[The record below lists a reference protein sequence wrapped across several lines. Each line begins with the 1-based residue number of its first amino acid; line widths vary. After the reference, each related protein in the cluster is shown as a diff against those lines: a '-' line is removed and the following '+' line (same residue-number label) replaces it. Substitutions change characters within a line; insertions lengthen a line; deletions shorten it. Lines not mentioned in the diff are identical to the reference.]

1 VARGTA
7 EQEREADIAKRSLD
21 LLDTAFTRGDAYT
34 RTCEGGI
41 PEHPEYYGWR
51 QKPINTGSGVRLCWE
66 PQGALIGWCDENG
79 LYLDSP
85 AAFAALQRI
94 GRETGEPLPVG
105 RTAWHRALLAKG
117 LLAKRDEG
125 RRTHT
130 YRRTI
135 EGCMRSVL
143 WLCKLGVYRGENA
156 DIADSGESGNSG

>member
-1 VARGTA
+1 MHNQHRPRGKRSRQIVAARIFD
-7 EQEREADIAKRSLD
+7 EDQLYLQERIDPREAVG
-21 LLDTAFTRGDAYT
+21 T
-34 RTCEGGI
+34 
-41 PEHPEYYGWR
+41 
-51 QKPINTGSGVRLCWE
+51 
-66 PQGALIGWCDENG
+66 IGWCDENG

-94 GRETGEPLPVG
+94 GQETGEPLPVS

-135 EGCMRSVL
+135 EGCMPSVL
-143 WLCKLGVYRGENA
+143 WLCKWGVYRGENT